1 MESNF
6 ERLKSMSVDKLAE
19 WIDENGMFDN
29 SPWMTWWNQKY
40 CENCEEIKGNHGA
53 DGYYYRM
60 CFAYCE
66 LNHKCRF
73 FPNLDDAPNN
83 EDIIKMWLEA
93 EVEE

>member
-6 ERLKSMSVDKLAE
+6 ERLKSMSVDELAE
-19 WIDENGMFDN
+19 WLDENGKFDN
-29 SPWMTWWNQKY
+29 SLWMQWFDQKY
-40 CENCEEIKGNHGA
+40 CKNCEDVERHYES
-53 DGYYYRM
+53 DGYYTRM

-83 EDIIKMWLEA
+83 EDIIKLWLEE